1 MIKKITL
8 VLLLTPILVFAQSHK
23 FELPENLIERQAKG
37 YYNSSIEY
45 IRDSLPHV
53 VNVELQ
59 QQLEFEL
66 GKLYSVNY
74 NIDSAF
80 VYLFKSV
87 DIHEDIQMLSDPNF
101 LPLTNF
107 DLWSDLCDTV
117 FSVQNIKFKSAKHKE
132 ITKKFIKIEIYDQ
145 ALFQHIDVMED
156 LNLGDNIIN
165 YALHTFKDKLSE
177 ENEKE
182 LVEIINEVGWPKNKD
197 YPLDT
202 DFIIFVVTQHGE
214 LNFIES
220 IFPTIEGAY
229 KEGSFPAQTYAYLK
243 DRICLWK
250 NIPQVYGT
258 QIGTDDN
265 GKHFLYKT
273 DDIEHVDERRSSVGL
288 GGIKEYLES
297 WGIKK

>member
-1 MIKKITL
+1 MIKKIAL
-8 VLLLTPILVFAQSHK
+8 VLLLIPISVFAQSHK
-23 FELPENLIERQAKG
+23 FKFPEDLIERQAKG
-37 YYNSSIEY
+37 YYTSSIEY
-45 IRDSLPHV
+45 VRDRLSQ
-53 VNVELQ
+53 EGDTKLQ

-74 NIDSAF
+74 DIDSAF
-80 VYLFKSV
+80 VYLFKSA
-87 DIHEDIQMLSDPNF
+87 DIHENIEVLSDPSF
-101 LPLTNF
+101 LPLTSF
-107 DLWSDLCDTV
+107 DLWGNLCDTV
-117 FSVQNIKFKSAKHKE
+117 FNVQKIKFKSAKHKE

-145 ALFQHIDVMED
+145 ALFQHIDVMEE
-156 LNLGDNIIN
+156 LKLGDNIVN

-177 ENEKE
+177 ENEKA
-182 LVEIINEVGWPKNKD
+182 LVQIINEVGWPKNGD
-197 YPLDT
+197 YPIDT

-214 LNFIES
+214 LSFIES
-220 IFPTIEGAY
+220 IFPTIEESY
-229 KEGSFPAQTYAYLK
+229 KEGIFPAQTYAYLK

-265 GKHFLYKT
+265 GNHFLYKI